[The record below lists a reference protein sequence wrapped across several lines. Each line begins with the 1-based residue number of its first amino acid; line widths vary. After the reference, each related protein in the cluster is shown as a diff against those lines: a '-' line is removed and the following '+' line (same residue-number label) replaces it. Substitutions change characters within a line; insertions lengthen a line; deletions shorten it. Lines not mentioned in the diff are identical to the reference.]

1 MVSQFLLVLLLLLV
15 LRLPFLVIVSFAVCL
30 PSQSSIRPA
39 SHPSMDQLIS
49 DAARML
55 IEVTSPSFLSQCAV
69 HQAGS
74 HSVKLGQPVSSS
86 SRSQYGDEVEDES
99 GHILLHSKWK
109 WRRRAE
115 SRRLRN
121 GGGVDIY
128 HVHKARGD
136 G

>member
-1 MVSQFLLVLLLLLV
+1 MVSQFLLVLPLLLV

-55 IEVTSPSFLSQCAV
+55 IEVTSPSFLCSPP
-69 HQAGS
+69 GS
-74 HSVKLGQPVSSS
+74 HSVKLGQPVSSSS